1 MKRTYIAKITSM
13 DVWIERQMHGVADL
27 QVFLTNPYKYESNN
41 EGMIVAYK
49 DVSLQTGDWK
59 KENNK

>member
-1 MKRTYIAKITSM
+1 M

-27 QVFLTNPYKYESNN
+27 QVLLTNPYKYESNN

-49 DVSLQTGDWK
+49 DVGLQTGDWK